1 MSPKATLVEFIVTS
15 ASFHGVKR
23 QSVAA
28 LEDELFRVF
37 RNNIMP
43 ANGSN
48 LNAFYFSNA
57 IKTSGFF
64 PFSRCLVYG

>member
-1 MSPKATLVEFIVTS
+1 MSPQATLVEFIVTS

-43 ANGSN
+43 ANGNPLDCLFYLSN
-48 LNAFYFSNA
+48 SLKMS
-57 IKTSGFF
+57 
-64 PFSRCLVYG
+64 